1 MPDGMAGRLLLG
13 YSQEQLDEIV
23 NEINNRPRNG
33 LGVRSPLLVY
43 RELLLN
49 SPQHSTLIY

>member
-13 YSQEQLDEIV
+13 YSQEQLDAIV

-33 LGVRSPLLVY
+33 LGVR
-43 RELLLN
+43 
-49 SPQHSTLIY
+49 